1 MHSRIFRVPESAP
14 ILSPTHRWSSEA
26 VSVLKLS
33 LVMFLVKRS
42 QAWLRDLQI
51 SVFSMG
57 NPNDYEQNHSLRE
70 KPWVLWEFCLIHRNS
85 RCAVLPGLMQGVGEQ
100 RSHWVFADVLGPQLM
115 RNPFHP
121 VAMGWWDCQV
131 SWMSQDQWDRLGA
144 AWVRLGPKS
153 WYCISFVAA
162 FQSISSHPF
171 QNCYLPLNRIYRYTY
186 NMIYT
191 YTRHT

>member
-1 MHSRIFRVPESAP
+1 MILRGCECAEAFVGDVPGEAQPGLASRPSDFSIFNGKP
-14 ILSPTHRWSSEA
+14 
-26 VSVLKLS
+26 K
-33 LVMFLVKRS
+33 
-42 QAWLRDLQI
+42 WLWTL
-51 SVFSMG
+51 
-57 NPNDYEQNHSLRE
+57 NHSLRE
-70 KPWVLWEFCLIHRNS
+70 KTLGFVRIFSYSHHS

-171 QNCYLPLNRIYRYTY
+171 QNCYLP
-186 NMIYT
+186 
-191 YTRHT
+191 

>member
-1 MHSRIFRVPESAP
+1 MRIFSY
-14 ILSPTHRWSSEA
+14 SH
-26 VSVLKLS
+26 
-33 LVMFLVKRS
+33 
-42 QAWLRDLQI
+42 
-51 SVFSMG
+51 
-57 NPNDYEQNHSLRE
+57 H
-70 KPWVLWEFCLIHRNS
+70 S

-171 QNCYLPLNRIYRYTY
+171 QNCYLPLNRIYIDIRIIWYIRTQDTLKYIDITKIKRHALNTHIYNVHYIAYICYTAIHY
-186 NMIYT
+186 HIF
-191 YTRHT
+191 